1 MKTASVRDLRYDFP
15 KVEAWLKAGEEVRIT
30 KRNKVIGRLMPD
42 AVTNENVGA
51 SLPDFAARRKRI
63 FGDRVYSTAEWETD
77 RAWET
82 GEP

>member
-42 AVTNENVGA
+42 KLADHDPTPP
-51 SLPDFAARRKRI
+51 LPDFSARRKRI
-63 FGDRVYSTAEWETD
+63 FGDRVYTAAEWEAD